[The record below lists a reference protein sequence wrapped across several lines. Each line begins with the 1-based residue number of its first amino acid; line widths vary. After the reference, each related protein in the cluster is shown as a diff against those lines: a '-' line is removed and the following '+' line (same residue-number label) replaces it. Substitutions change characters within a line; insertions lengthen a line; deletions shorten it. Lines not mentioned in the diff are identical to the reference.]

1 MDMMDSMTTP
11 MSDSISPEE
20 DEAVDNKL
28 TADADADTDN
38 KNIRNDEN
46 ENENGKTEDSY
57 EVVLVVPQKLTM
69 IAKNIIYN
77 KRDITPLNYH
87 LEGRFGSRIH
97 RVDESHMGLPLYTVT
112 LSSSSSSPSDD
123 NETLKVKEEE
133 EERAKLKLV
142 KLIESKTNNEYND
155 VRGLLDMDGVSLV
168 CKLYVNPPR
177 HRARPPPYID
187 SRIHP
192 EREVKKEEEKQKQN
206 TTTTNPTTPLF
217 TYAELFAGM
226 GGFGI
231 ALDKLGGRCVFCSE
245 LEEHLRNVYHHNF
258 VTVPNNLN
266 HNNSNEQNQNQE
278 NQNHKEEQKRKKQK
292 QNNNNSD
299 EYDCDDNNN
308 NNDNND
314 DIHIPIYGNIY
325 EIPDEAFPDP
335 SIELDLLVGGFP
347 CQPFS
352 ALGQQP
358 GLNCTKAG
366 NLFLE
371 IVRFLKVSK
380 PKGFLLE
387 NVPGLLEMKDTYTII
402 LNALEDVGYDVSTEV
417 CSARGLTAT
426 GRKRLF
432 FVGLR
437 KDRQQQQQQQ
447 DSHRKFEFPFVPD
460 LQLTFHDVL
469 EYDNLPQHELDIL
482 RLAESTFH
490 QLSTTNKRRWRSSS
504 LAWPNTKGDTLT
516 SHYGNAV
523 GRGESQLVPCCAPN
537 LPRRFSIREM
547 SRLMGFPNT
556 YEFLPI
562 RERQSQMAYRKENFR
577 MIGNAVCPPL
587 IAALA
592 GAVLDHI
599 IICCSLNANAKPDS
613 DHQHQHQ
620 HHIDWVQKGRKLAVE
635 LATAAKRSEGPA
647 KVPRGCLVKSDEC

>member
-1 MDMMDSMTTP
+1 M
-11 MSDSISPEE
+11 
-20 DEAVDNKL
+20 
-28 TADADADTDN
+28 
-38 KNIRNDEN
+38 
-46 ENENGKTEDSY
+46 
-57 EVVLVVPQKLTM
+57 VVLVVPQKLTM

-97 RVDESHMGLPLYTVT
+97 R
-112 LSSSSSSPSDD
+112 
-123 NETLKVKEEE
+123 EE

-258 VTVPNNLN
+258 
-266 HNNSNEQNQNQE
+266 
-278 NQNHKEEQKRKKQK
+278 
-292 QNNNNSD
+292 
-299 EYDCDDNNN
+299 YDCDDNNN

-592 GAVLDHI
+592 GAVL
-599 IICCSLNANAKPDS
+599 
-613 DHQHQHQ
+613 
-620 HHIDWVQKGRKLAVE
+620 
-635 LATAAKRSEGPA
+635 
-647 KVPRGCLVKSDEC
+647 

>member
-1 MDMMDSMTTP
+1 MDSMAP
-11 MSDSISPEE
+11 MPNAISSE
-20 DEAVDNKL
+20 DEVVVDSKL
-28 TADADADTDN
+28 TADTYTDN
-38 KNIRNDEN
+38 KNEY
-46 ENENGKTEDSY
+46 EKY

-97 RVDESHMGLPLYTVT
+97 RVDESHMGLPLYTVS
-112 LSSSSSSPSDD
+112 LSSSDD
-123 NETLKVKEEE
+123 NESLKAKEEE
-133 EERAKLKLV
+133 EEGKAKLKLDN
-142 KLIESKTNNEYND
+142 LIESKNNNEYDD
-155 VRGLLDMDGVSLV
+155 VRGLLDMDGVSLI
-168 CKLYVNPPR
+168 CKLYVNPPS

-192 EREVKKEEEKQKQN
+192 EREEVKEEEKQN
-206 TTTTNPTTPLF
+206 TTNATTPNPTPKPSF

-231 ALDKLGGRCVFCSE
+231 ALDKLGGRCIFCSE

-258 VTVPNNLN
+258 VTIPNNN
-266 HNNSNEQNQNQE
+266 QNNNNNNEQNKQNQE
-278 NQNHKEEQKRKKQK
+278 NHKEEQKKKKQK
-292 QNNNNSD
+292 QNNNDINNN
-299 EYDCDDNNN
+299 DCDNDNDNDNDDNNN
-308 NNDNND
+308 DD
-314 DIHIPIYGNIY
+314 DDGDIHIPMYGNIY
-325 EIPDEAFPDP
+325 EIPDSAFPDP

-402 LNALEDVGYDVSTEV
+402 VNALEDVGYDVSTEV

-437 KDRQQQQQQQ
+437 KDRRQQQEN
-447 DSHRKFEFPFVPD
+447 HRKFEFPFVPD

-469 EYDNLPQHELDIL
+469 EYDNLPQEELDIL

-562 RERQSQMAYRKENFR
+562 RERQSQMAYRKENYR

-599 IICCSLNANAKPDS
+599 TICCCPNATDDS
-613 DHQHQHQ
+613 DHHDQHQHQHQHQ
-620 HHIDWVQKGRKLAVE
+620 HHIDWVQKGRKVAVE
-635 LATAAKRSEGPA
+635 LAIAATRSDGPA
-647 KVPRGCLVKSDEC
+647 KVPRGCLVQFNSSSSSSS